1 MIKADAQ
8 RSAVKELISKR
19 FRTIWDM
26 LLHKNKPVL
35 KVLVPSD
42 QRLVLEV
49 ATGQILTNKE
59 WAKFRNNTKARWA
72 MNE

>member
-1 MIKADAQ
+1 MMIKADAQ

-19 FRTIWDM
+19 SRTIWDM
-26 LLHKNKPVL
+26 LLYKNKPVL

-59 WAKFRNNTKARWA
+59 WAKFRKQH
-72 MNE
+72 